1 MKPSPNRKNK
11 TPKPH
16 ANNTNFESTE
26 FQNNETVTPARHH
39 GKRRAP
45 RLRSSNLKTITHN
58 PKTRKPKDPRTQK
71 PKDPPTQ
78 PHPKSDQIRN
88 PIDFLTPEVYT
99 FLNPARYGFNPK
111 PSTRKRRILEQ
122 AVAWGRSTKTCLHF
136 SICACHPCAGAILF
150 FCIVPI

>member
-39 GKRRAP
+39 GKRRVP

-58 PKTRKPKDPRTQK
+58 PKTRKPKDPRTQRPK
-71 PKDPPTQ
+71 DPKTQRPKDPPTQ
-78 PHPKSDQIRN
+78 PHPKSDQIPN
-88 PIDFLTPEVYT
+88 PFDLLTPEMYT
-99 FLNPARYGFNPK
+99 FLNPAR
-111 PSTRKRRILEQ
+111 
-122 AVAWGRSTKTCLHF
+122 
-136 SICACHPCAGAILF
+136 
-150 FCIVPI
+150 